1 MYKESGVTQL
11 ITTQTVTKKTGVTV
25 RALRHYD
32 HIGLLLPAGK
42 TAGGHRLY
50 GEEELTKLQEIQF
63 LKTLGFSLQ
72 EIKDMLADETWEDRK
87 STRLNSSHVSI
98 SY

>member
-1 MYKESGVTQL
+1 MTQL

-72 EIKDMLADETWEDRK
+72 EIKDMLADETWDWHICLQNQ
-87 STRLNSSHVSI
+87 LNYI
-98 SY
+98 LQKKTN